1 MKRAVIALVG
11 ACVLTAGA
19 SWLALRET
27 APPADIAWT
36 GCQSVRSGPVCL
48 LSRTSTLT
56 LWVPDELGA
65 SVTISLNGE
74 PVEAPSTRL
83 AGGAQY
89 TVLVGVSSRRLEV
102 KSSQLWALEI
112 GQLEPTELERIDH
125 LRRSA
130 PERAL
135 AEIDALPPK
144 LRERA
149 VGVRARIVAA
159 TRGIGAAAHIFES
172 AVVDLEVQG
181 WLSEACDVRLAW
193 AYFAKEG
200 LRTRMANAALDGGQS
215 CTKYSPTHEALWPY
229 YEGMLAL
236 ETFNVRLALQYFD
249 RSITRLRRLG
259 LHDVLL
265 LAVEQKAR
273 LLRSVGRF
281 EDAASLLNRTL
292 PEDAPCQRAMFANQ
306 RAWTAMIAAE
316 AQRPLLEVS
325 AIEQLFAA
333 ALEDAPACGSQV
345 SPFIRLNLAFLH
357 VELRRADE
365 AEAELLRAEAELTGD
380 DARTRA
386 WRMELR
392 GHIARLRGRHDE
404 ALSAF
409 ARLDAFGVAR
419 ADEQARW
426 RAALGRGR
434 TLEISERWEEA
445 AEAYRAAERSVDRQL
460 ALVPFGEGRASF
472 ADARSPGTLR
482 LLNVLLRLE
491 RKEEAAL
498 VARRSLRRNVD
509 NLVRASRLA
518 ALDSESRSR
527 WEALLADYQRRQR
540 SLQGESGS
548 SWRLAEEESS
558 ALHDQM
564 ASIRASLRD
573 TLDAKLITATN
584 TEPRRPATDEVML
597 VLHPLDTETWAAFA
611 LTAEQTR
618 IERVQTPADIV
629 ERFAPLLRAKAHVVF
644 VAPGALEDVDFHAL
658 DLDGHPLGETKSVR
672 YALDLAVAGN
682 APTPRRALIARDR
695 TGTLRNADAE
705 EAAVRAALET
715 SSAGATPSALYDALA
730 TAEHFHF
737 AGHGRSAG
745 PDGIESALK
754 ISEHLQLTTSDILHL
769 PRVPETIVLA
779 GCDLARSEPLATTL
793 TLGAAQAFVVRG
805 AQRVVAAVRP
815 VADDDAVRFA
825 RVFYRALKEEETF
838 DAAFRA
844 AQQQT
849 REAAPDSDWA
859 AFRMFGP

>member
-1 MKRAVIALVG
+1 M
-11 ACVLTAGA
+11 
-19 SWLALRET
+19 
-27 APPADIAWT
+27 
-36 GCQSVRSGPVCL
+36 
-48 LSRTSTLT
+48 
-56 LWVPDELGA
+56 
-65 SVTISLNGE
+65 SLE
-74 PVEAPSTRL
+74 
-83 AGGAQY
+83 
-89 TVLVGVSSRRLEV
+89 
-102 KSSQLWALEI
+102 
-112 GQLEPTELERIDH
+112 
-125 LRRSA
+125 
-130 PERAL
+130 
-135 AEIDALPPK
+135 
-144 LRERA
+144 
-149 VGVRARIVAA
+149 ARIVAS
-159 TRGIGAAAHIFES
+159 TEGIDAAAPLFRRAI
-172 AVVDLEVQG
+172 AALEEEG
-181 WLSEACDVRLAW
+181 ALSQACDTRLA
-193 AYFAKEG
+193 FAFFSTED
-200 LRTRMANAALDGGQS
+200 LRLDDARDTLDGGNRCES
-215 CTKYSPTHEALWPY
+215 VSPMHRAVWPNY
-229 YEGMLAL
+229 RAIVSL
-236 ETFNVRLALQYFD
+236 ETMDVRRALRWVDDAILHQ
-249 RSITRLRRLG
+249 RRLG
-259 LHDVLL
+259 LDARLFL
-265 LAVEQKAR
+265 SVEQKAR

-325 AIEQLFAA
+325 VIEQLFAA

-357 VELRRADE
+357 VELHRADE

-434 TLEISERWEEA
+434 TLEIIERWEEA
-445 AEAYRAAERSVDRQL
+445 VEAYRAAERSVDRQL

-482 LLNVLLRLE
+482 LLNVLLRLK
-491 RKEEAAL
+491 RIEEAAL

-509 NLVRASRLA
+509 NLVRASRLS
-518 ALDSESRSR
+518 ALDAESRSR

-540 SLQGESGS
+540 NLQGELGS
-548 SWRLAEEESS
+548 SWQLAEEESRS
-558 ALHDQM
+558 LHDQM
-564 ASIRASLRD
+564 TSIRASLRD
-573 TLDAKLITATN
+573 TLDAKLISATN

-618 IERVQTPADIV
+618 IERIQTPADIV
-629 ERFAPLLRAKAHVVF
+629 ERFAPLLRAKAHVVL

-658 DLDGHPLGETKSVR
+658 DLDGRPLGETKAVR

-682 APTPRRALIARDR
+682 VPTPRRALIARDR

-737 AGHGRSAG
+737 AGHGKSAG
-745 PDGIESALK
+745 PDGIESALR

-769 PRVPETIVLA
+769 PRVPDTVVLA

-815 VADDDAVRFA
+815 VADEDAVRFA
-825 RVFYRALKEEETF
+825 RLFYRALKEEEMF

-849 REAAPDSDWA
+849 REAAPDSDWT